1 MSQKVIVLYRPVRF
15 ARPHRRRQ
23 CATLLAVRPMGA
35 DRHRGWLAR
44 QFSSSPERP
53 RSLERFHL
61 LSPEP
66 NNWRSVHQHETP
78 TIAGADA
85 SCTLTGALAGVPTE
99 HEIGVQTRFDAIN
112 LLLTDTYQ
120 RGWLSTIRQDYVKED
135 SIGVYAQE
143 TAHWSDWCK
152 TYRNSPRFLCGLRQ
166 P

>member
-1 MSQKVIVLYRPVRF
+1 
-15 ARPHRRRQ
+15 
-23 CATLLAVRPMGA
+23 
-35 DRHRGWLAR
+35 
-44 QFSSSPERP
+44 
-53 RSLERFHL
+53 
-61 LSPEP
+61 
-66 NNWRSVHQHETP
+66 
-78 TIAGADA
+78 
-85 SCTLTGALAGVPTE
+85 LTGALAGVPTE